1 MQVGGWEPL
10 VDGMKLEN
18 AWVFASDDSIPAAV
32 KAFLDFEKA
41 LLEPFPKPE
50 RIKLKITDISGTYLC
65 IVQHQGSKVCC
76 TALD

>member
-32 KAFLDFEKA
+32 KAFLDFEKR

-50 RIKLKITDISGTYLC
+50 RIKLKITDISGTHSAL
-65 IVQHQGSKVCC
+65 VQQ
-76 TALD
+76 

>member
-1 MQVGGWEPL
+1 M
-10 VDGMKLEN
+10 DGMKLEN

-50 RIKLKITDISGTYLC
+50 RPKLKITDISGTC
-65 IVQHQGSKVCC
+65 IC
-76 TALD
+76 TITVFRIPQLSLMPLSHRDL